1 MMVDAALLPSA
12 APTGGTEIL
21 IVGEAAGLGGRLMR
35 TVCFLDSCE
44 PPAAGGC
51 VVSSGIVQKFK
62 RPQILWMRRR
72 RVKCLKKAKHLAKGV
87 SDPGQAVSRILSA
100 RTGRAGR
107 GEGHLSYATQPGAS
121 MGRAI
126 PDSLFGLSPNGVF
139 RAPSIALG
147 AVGSSPT
154 FSPLPCSFY
163 PTGRFIFCDT
173 IRHSQ
178 FEPKTPSLSRGI
190 LPFDVRTFL
199 SNCKNQSECI
209 LPENRN

>member
-1 MMVDAALLPSA
+1 MLIKPHSVNKENKPRITRVSRKNIANPQSYILPRAEPASSK
-12 APTGGTEIL
+12 L
-21 IVGEAAGLGGRLMR
+21 KVGFQGRL
-35 TVCFLDSCE
+35 
-44 PPAAGGC
+44 
-51 VVSSGIVQKFK
+51 
-62 RPQILWMRRR
+62 
-72 RVKCLKKAKHLAKGV
+72 
-87 SDPGQAVSRILSA
+87 SRILSRPK
-100 RTGRAGR
+100 RTSAFIY
-107 GEGHLSYATQPGAS
+107 LSDREIATRSPRKRSATHPGP
-121 MGRAI
+121 MGG
-126 PDSLFGLSPNGVF
+126 PPGPLFGLAPDWVYHAPLVAL
-139 RAPSIALG
+139 RA
-147 AVGSSPT
+147 VSSYPT

>member
-1 MMVDAALLPSA
+1 MIRRVSFIEDLRLGIVYKKLK
-12 APTGGTEIL
+12 GGMCLSSPIL
-21 IVGEAAGLGGRLMR
+21 SIKKINRGQSPASSKLKVGFQGRL
-35 TVCFLDSCE
+35 
-44 PPAAGGC
+44 
-51 VVSSGIVQKFK
+51 
-62 RPQILWMRRR
+62 
-72 RVKCLKKAKHLAKGV
+72 
-87 SDPGQAVSRILSA
+87 SRILSRPKRTSAFIYLSDREIAA
-100 RTGRAGR
+100 RSPRKR
-107 GEGHLSYATQPGAS
+107 SATHPGP
-121 MGRAI
+121 MGG
-126 PDSLFGLSPNGVF
+126 PPGPLFGLAPDWVYHAPLVAL
-139 RAPSIALG
+139 RA
-147 AVGSSPT
+147 VSSYPT